1 MDDFGTKSSTIGLL
15 VTFIGLAPL
24 FFTPFI
30 PKFLT
35 KFALKQSIFAAI
47 IISSLLYCSLL
58 LLASPSIWTI
68 TRFLF
73 AIIGTFL
80 FVASESW
87 ILEIAPE
94 KYRGR
99 ILGVYA
105 MIFYGG
111 IGVGGV
117 LIAQLGYD
125 SPIVIYSAIALNLT
139 LIPLFFVKTIT
150 PSTPTIQSNNG
161 YKIILLAFMAA
172 PALFIPALAIGAI
185 ETAAFNL
192 FPIWIREIGFEDK
205 MAGLILAAA
214 ALGNIL
220 LQGPIGILADKIG
233 RIKAIIIISIVA
245 TIGPAFLIN
254 IQSPM
259 AALWIVGIWSGFVT
273 GFYTMGLMG
282 IAEFFDNKNIATANA
297 TFGTLYCVGQFA
309 APSIGGYLL
318 EAFGATW
325 FLLSLGIF
333 GLMPLIALFLWRNTA
348 RIS

>member
-1 MDDFGTKSSTIGLL
+1 MDDFGIKSGTIGLL
-15 VTFIGLAPL
+15 VTLIGIAPL

-35 KFALKQSIFAAI
+35 KFALKQSLFVAIFVTAI
-47 IISSLLYCSLL
+47 LYCALL
-58 LLASPSIWTI
+58 LMASPIIWTI

-73 AIIGTFL
+73 AILGTFL

-105 MIFYGG
+105 MVFYGG

-125 SPIVIYSAIALNLT
+125 SHLVIYSAIALNIAL
-139 LIPLFFVKTIT
+139 LPLYFVKTIS
-150 PSTPTIQSNNG
+150 PSTPKISANNG
-161 YKIILLAFMAA
+161 YKLIALAFLTA

-192 FPIWIREIGFEDK
+192 FPIWVRKIGFEDN

-233 RIKAIIIISIVA
+233 RIKAIILISIIA
-245 TIGPAFLIN
+245 TIGPLFLIN
-254 IQSPM
+254 INSPY

-282 IAEFFDNKNIATANA
+282 IAEHFDNKNIATANA
-297 TFGTLYCVGQFA
+297 TFGTFYCIGQFA
-309 APSIGGYLL
+309 APSIGGYLMG
-318 EAFGATW
+318 EFGVLW

-333 GLMPLIALFLWRNTA
+333 GLLPLIAIFVWRNTA
-348 RIS
+348 RIG